1 MKKIHHTHILQFTN
15 DIQFTS
21 NDVLR
26 SLSST
31 VDKIDLFVIKTK
43 LSHYWEKIAIFWDCS
58 SEMLKS

>member
-26 SLSST
+26 SLPST

-43 LSHYWEKIAIFWDCS
+43 LRHYWEWVIPENIHTLPRVA
-58 SEMLKS
+58 

>member
-26 SLSST
+26 SLPST

-43 LSHYWEKIAIFWDCS
+43 LSHYWEKNCNF
-58 SEMLKS
+58 LVLQH

>member
-26 SLSST
+26 SLPST
-31 VDKIDLFVIKTK
+31 VDKVDLFVIKTK
-43 LSHYWEKIAIFWDCS
+43 LSHYWE
-58 SEMLKS
+58 